1 MNLIGKTESVP
12 LFLATVKNQ
21 SVFCFTFEENYL
33 QSHDINVAGWA
44 TTIWPSLFFYFDNVT
59 GTIPDT

>member
-33 QSHDINVAGWA
+33 QSHDINVAGLGNNHLA
-44 TTIWPSLFFYFDNVT
+44 IPVFLF
-59 GTIPDT
+59 

>member
-33 QSHDINVAGWA
+33 QSHDINVAGLGNNHLA
-44 TTIWPSLFFYFDNVT
+44 ILLCTSCYL
-59 GTIPDT
+59 